1 MKKILKSAITLL
13 SLVAFTLPTACNTGN
28 GAVEQPQP
36 LTETDISVWGCPATE
51 KILADMSK
59 ENYADIATDAKI
71 DIFMAKGEYES
82 GQLIIS
88 PSEDVSYYDAR
99 ISDLTLQGGTA
110 KIAKEDI
117 AVYAEKYLNVG
128 VNYNNNGAPLGDY
141 PDGLVPVSSIVEYK
155 QNTIEANTNQGIYVT
170 FETALDQAAGVYTGN
185 LILDFKD
192 FTKTVPVSVRV
203 YDLEVSEKVRSKSV
217 FLSHWAYEHGELNST
232 QEMYDTYTQA
242 LIDYR
247 LAPSK
252 VLFENNHNEDSIRR
266 YVEKSYEF
274 LINPRCSNVSI
285 PYKEI
290 TKKHTDGNNYVC
302 MDPTTLEAYLYA
314 FVEKSIQENF
324 NLIEKLVFYNATIDE
339 AKIMGRPEG
348 QVALNNTVWNQTIK
362 KVAAAIESDGE
373 PTEFKMELAESI
385 RNIPYIVTTDYWE
398 TFADPNSDTYANVFC
413 PMTDYL
419 NSAASRAEYDN
430 LLEKWWYTCN
440 LPYYPQSNYH
450 IDFTSTVPIRAMGW
464 EQADY
469 GYVGTLYWA
478 VNYYAN
484 TVNGDRK
491 FFDEDYY
498 GGSANKM
505 QYGNS
510 AAGDGRLFYPGGQ
523 YGLDHPL
530 PSLRLEAIRDGLEEY
545 ELILSLKEKYQ
556 QFGFSADSLIST
568 LGETIYSGTQVTATV
583 DEFSRARETLFE
595 LCSAANSSAEMCI
608 IESKDDSNGSID
620 YKVYINEGYA
630 LTCDGKTLTGG
641 EAHGNGV
648 IYTVSK
654 KLDQASNTISFA
666 FTADG
671 KEYSYTQSLGGK
683 VKLVTAE
690 QIVGGFE
697 RLSEKL
703 ELNASVVDSA
713 VKVEVGA
720 TENATQWFQFT
731 HNEISALDGSMQKV
745 SFVIRNDGEEEIPLT
760 VSAEYSKAVGQL
772 VSVATLDLKQGVNVV
787 TVYVDTVAW
796 AKVGKINRL
805 LFKLGDTENENEKTV
820 YFEKMLVYGK

>member
-1 MKKILKSAITLL
+1 MKKILKSAIALL
-13 SLVAFTLPTACNTGN
+13 SVVAFTLPTACNTGSSSS
-28 GAVEQPQP
+28 EQPQS
-36 LTETDISVWGCPATE
+36 LQETDISVWGCPATE
-51 KILADMSK
+51 KVLADASK
-59 ENYADIATDAKI
+59 DNYAAIATDAKI

-88 PSEDVSYYDAR
+88 PSEDVPYYNAS

-141 PDGLVPVSSIVEYK
+141 PDALVPVSSVVEYN

-170 FETALDQAAGVYTGN
+170 FETAIDQMAGVYTGN

-192 FTKTVPVSVRV
+192 FTKNVPVSVRV

-217 FLSHWAYEHGELNST
+217 FLSSWAYEHGELNST
-232 QEMYDTYTQA
+232 QDMYDAYTQA

-252 VLFENNHNEDSIRR
+252 VLFENNHNEDCIRR
-266 YVEKSYEF
+266 YVEKAYEF
-274 LINPRCSNVSI
+274 LIDPRCSNVSI
-285 PYKEI
+285 PYKEVSK
-290 TKKHTDGNNYVC
+290 THTDGNAYVC
-302 MDPTTLEAYLYA
+302 MDPTTLENYLYA
-314 FVEKSIQENF
+314 FAEMSIQKNF

-348 QVALNNTVWNQTIK
+348 QVALNNTIWNQTVK
-362 KVAAAIESDGE
+362 KVADALEADGA
-373 PTEFKMELAESI
+373 PTAFKLELAESI
-385 RNIPYIVTTDYWE
+385 RNIPYIFTTDYWE
-398 TFADPNSDTYANVFC
+398 TFADPSSDTYANVFC

-440 LPYYPQSNYH
+440 KPYYPQSNYH
-450 IDFTSTVPIRAMGW
+450 IDFTSTIAIRAMGW

-478 VNYYAN
+478 VNYYSN
-484 TVNGDRK
+484 SVNGDRK
-491 FFDEDYY
+491 LFDEDYY

-505 QYGNS
+505 QLGNS
-510 AAGDGRLFYPGGQ
+510 ANGEGRLFYPGGQ
-523 YGLDHPL
+523 YGLDYPL

-556 QFGFSADSLIST
+556 QLGFSADSLIST

-583 DEFSRARETLFE
+583 AEFTKARETLFE
-595 LCSAANSSAEMCI
+595 LCAAANSSAEMCI
-608 IESKDDSNGSID
+608 IESKDDSNGAID

-641 EAHGNGV
+641 EAYGDGTV
-648 IYTVSK
+648 YTVSK
-654 KLDQASNTISFA
+654 KLDQTSNSINFA

-683 VKLVTAE
+683 VTLISAE
-690 QIVGGFE
+690 QMVGGFE
-697 RLSEKL
+697 RLSENL
-703 ELNASVVDSA
+703 ELNASLADAA
-713 VKVEVGA
+713 VKIEVGA
-720 TENATQWFQFT
+720 TAGATQWFQFT
-731 HNEISALDGSMQKV
+731 HDEISALDGSMQKV
-745 SFVIRNDGEEEIPLT
+745 SFVIRNDGEEEIPFT
-760 VSAEYSKAVGQL
+760 VSAEYSKSVGQL
-772 VSVATLDLKQGVNVV
+772 VSVASLNLKQGVNVV

-805 LFKLGDTENENEKTV
+805 LFKLGNTENENEKTV